1 MDNSQQIAFNSRIYG
16 HAELDGTHRVIIE
29 SKRVEQI
36 REQFRSFGEPAF
48 VRIRKGDLSCG
59 CIVADVQ
66 QSTEEV
72 IRIDR
77 FKQMTLK
84 ASDGE
89 SVSLEFFA
97 PAPAKQVR
105 LGVRSEFL
113 TRDLA
118 RLIGKPVSRSETTAI
133 FALAGE
139 PRLVKVLDTQP
150 RGIVLAGPETEFTS
164 DSSIEVGDE
173 FPIAY
178 EDIGGLRREI
188 ASIREQIE
196 YPLKFPSI
204 FDRLGIMP
212 PKGVIL
218 YGPAGTGK
226 TLIMRALVNEVG
238 AHFYSI
244 NGPEVYSMAYG
255 ESEKRLRHI
264 FEEAAKNVPALILID
279 ELDALAPKRDSSSG
293 STGEVERRVVATLL
307 TLMDGITKQPGIVV
321 VGTTNRP
328 NAIDTALR
336 RQGRFGQEI
345 HIGVPDATSRE
356 SILRIHTR
364 RMPIDTDVSLSYLA
378 EASVGFVGADL
389 AALCREAAYSAMR
402 RTFSEQDFSNLD
414 PTRIETIK
422 VGMKDFTAA
431 LPHVQPSALKE
442 FVVEIPK
449 VSWSDIGGLEDVKRL
464 LIENLVYPLTKAEA
478 FCNAGVKPA
487 RGVLLYGPP
496 GTGKTL
502 LVKAVANECAV
513 SFISIKGSELRS
525 KWQGESA
532 ERIRSLFSKAREAG
546 PCLIFFDEIDAAAP
560 SRRGHEWSG
569 ESDAMVNQLLCEL
582 DGIQSSDGIFVVGAT
597 NMPDLLDS
605 ALMRPG
611 RLDYRILISLP
622 DPSARQAIFA
632 VHLAAKPPIPEIDLV
647 ELASLSNELSGADIA
662 EICRRGAMAA
672 LRESDFGEQPIDL
685 RMNHLR
691 SAIEEIRLSTRGG
704 V

>member
-1 MDNSQQIAFNSRIYG
+1 MGTTLNSRIYG

-29 SKRVEQI
+29 SKCPELI
-36 REQFRSFGEPAF
+36 REHGQTSAEPAF
-48 VRIRKGDLSCG
+48 VHISKGDLSCA
-59 CIVADVQ
+59 CIVAEVQ
-66 QSTEEV
+66 PSTEDV
-72 IRIDR
+72 IRVDR
-77 FKQMTLK
+77 FKQLSLK
-84 ASDGE
+84 SSDGE
-89 SVSLEFFA
+89 SVSLEFFTPVA
-97 PAPAKQVR
+97 ARHVR

-113 TRDLA
+113 TRDIA
-118 RLIGKPVSRSETTAI
+118 RLIGKPLIRYETTAI

-139 PRLVKVLDTQP
+139 PRLVKILDTQP
-150 RGIVLAGPETEFTS
+150 KGIVLAGPDTEFTTAS
-164 DSSIEVGDE
+164 GMDVGDE

-196 YPLKFPSI
+196 YPLKFPGI

-238 AHFYSI
+238 AKFYSI

-255 ESEKRLRHI
+255 ESERRLRKI

-293 STGEVERRVVATLL
+293 GTGEVERRVVATLL

-321 VGTTNRP
+321 VGTTNRL

-345 HIGVPDATSRE
+345 HIGVPDAASRE

-364 RMPIDTDVSLSYLA
+364 QMPMDTDVSLGSVA

-389 AALCREAAYSAMR
+389 AALCREAAYAAMR
-402 RTFSEQDFSNLD
+402 RTFSQQELPTLD
-414 PTRIETIK
+414 PTRYDALK
-422 VGMKDFTAA
+422 VGMRDFTTAMT
-431 LPHVQPSALKE
+431 HVQPSALKE
-442 FVVEIPK
+442 FVVEIPM
-449 VSWSDIGGLEDVKRL
+449 VLWREIGGLEDVKSL
-464 LIENLVYPLTKAEA
+464 LIENLVYPLTKAAA
-478 FCNAGVKPA
+478 FREAGVKPA

-532 ERIRSLFSKAREAG
+532 ERIRSLFSKAREAS

-560 SRRGHEWSG
+560 SRRGHEYSS
-569 ESDAMVNQLLCEL
+569 ENDAMVNQLLCEL
-582 DGIQSSDGIFVVGAT
+582 DGIQNSDGIFVVGAT

-611 RLDYRILISLP
+611 RLDYHIRISLP
-622 DPSARQAIFA
+622 DSAARQAIFA
-632 VHLAAKPPIPEIDLV
+632 VHLAGKPAIPDLDLV
-647 ELASLSNELSGADIA
+647 ELATLSNEFSGADIA
-662 EICRRGAMAA
+662 EVCRRSAMAS
-672 LRESDFGEQPIDL
+672 LRESGFGERTIAL

-691 SAIEEIRLSTRGG
+691 SAIEEVRLSARAK

>member
-1 MDNSQQIAFNSRIYG
+1 MDNLPQTAFNSRIYG
-16 HAELDGTHRVIIE
+16 HAELDGTHRVIIQT
-29 SKRVEQI
+29 KRAEAI
-36 REQFRSFGEPAF
+36 RQQLKSYGAPAF
-48 VRIRKGDLSCG
+48 VCLHKKDLTCG

-66 QSTEEV
+66 PSTEEV

-84 ASDGE
+84 ASDGD
-89 SVSLEFFA
+89 SVSLEPFA
-97 PAPAKQVR
+97 PEPAKRVR

-113 TRDLA
+113 TRDIA
-118 RLIGKPVSRSETTAI
+118 RLIGKPISRSETTAI

-139 PRLVKVLDTQP
+139 PRLLKILETAP
-150 RGIVLAGPETEFTS
+150 KGIVLAGPDTEFTT
-164 DSSIEVGDE
+164 DAGAEVNEE

-196 YPLKFPSI
+196 LPLKFPGI

-238 AHFYSI
+238 AKFYSV
-244 NGPEVYSMAYG
+244 NGPEIYGMWYG
-255 ESEKRLRHI
+255 ESEKHLRRI
-264 FEEAAKNVPALILID
+264 FEEAAKNIPALILID
-279 ELDALAPKRDSSSG
+279 ELDALAPKRDSSG
-293 STGEVERRVVATLL
+293 GGNGEVERRVVATLL

-328 NAIDTALR
+328 NAIDAALR

-345 HIGVPDATSRE
+345 HIGVPDVASRE

-364 RMPIDTDVSLSYLA
+364 RMPLDPDVSLGSIA

-402 RTFSEQDFSNLD
+402 RAFPQHELPHLD
-414 PTRIETIK
+414 PIRFETLK
-422 VGMKDFTAA
+422 VCLKDFTAA
-431 LPHVQPSALKE
+431 LAHVQPSALKE

-449 VSWSDIGGLEDVKRL
+449 VAWTEIGGLENVKRL
-464 LIENLVYPLTKAEA
+464 LIENLVYPLSKADA
-478 FCNAGVKPA
+478 FREAGVKPA
-487 RGVLLYGPP
+487 RGLLLYGPP

-502 LVKAVANECAV
+502 LVKAVATECAV
-513 SFISIKGSELRS
+513 NFISIKGSELRS
-525 KWQGESA
+525 KWQGESV
-532 ERIRSLFSKAREAG
+532 ERIRSLFAKAREVS

-582 DGIQSSDGIFVVGAT
+582 DGIQNSDGIFLVGAT

-605 ALMRPG
+605 ALIRPG
-611 RLDYRILISLP
+611 RLDYRIRVPRP
-622 DPSARQAIFA
+622 DASARKEIFA
-632 VHLAAKPPIPEIDLV
+632 VHLTGKPAIPDLDLV
-647 ELASLSNELSGADIA
+647 ELANQSDELSGAEIA
-662 EICRRGAMAA
+662 EVCRRGAMSA
-672 LRESDFGEQPIDL
+672 LRESGFGEQPIAL
-685 RMNHLR
+685 LMRHFR
-691 SAIEEIRLSTRGG
+691 SALDEIRSERGAA
-704 V
+704 